1 MPEVPKTVQDRVAWL
16 EVVELDELGEDLTQ
30 WEADFVESL
39 RSQLLLGRVL
49 TKPQSLRLAEIRE
62 DRLP

>member
-16 EVVELDELGEDLTQ
+16 EVVELDDLAEDLTQ

-39 RSQLLLGRVL
+39 RRQLLHGREL